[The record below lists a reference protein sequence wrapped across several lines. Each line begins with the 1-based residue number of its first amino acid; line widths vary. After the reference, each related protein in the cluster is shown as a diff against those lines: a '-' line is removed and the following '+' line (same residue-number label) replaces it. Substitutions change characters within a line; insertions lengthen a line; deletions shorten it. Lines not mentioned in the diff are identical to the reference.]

1 MKYIHLIYTAII
13 IIILNILV
21 FFLIMN
27 LKKGNFFK
35 LTLQITMNFDQILIQ
50 FNKGFDDEYYVTNK
64 MKIMK
69 IK

>member
-1 MKYIHLIYTAII
+1 
-13 IIILNILV
+13 
-21 FFLIMN
+21 MN